1 MVFTLVI
8 GLTGGIASGKS
19 TVSSILE
26 ELGGY
31 VIDVDLIGR
40 EVVQKGE
47 KAYNEIVKHFGLDIL
62 LPNGEIN
69 RKKLGDIVFSSLGE
83 LQVLNEIT
91 HPEIIRKVEKKIAE
105 LKENG
110 IRNIVVDAAILT
122 EMGLDKYCDSVWL
135 IHVDK
140 ETQLNRLIERD
151 RFVYLD
157 ALNRIKSQYENSEK
171 FGVADVI
178 IDNNKPLEVVK
189 EKIYELWNNT
199 IKGKE

>member
-1 MVFTLVI
+1 MVFAVVI

-19 TVSSILE
+19 TVSSLLE
-26 ELGGY
+26 KLGAS

-47 KAYNEIVKHFGLDIL
+47 KAYNEIVKHFGYSIL
-62 LPNGEIN
+62 FTNGEIN
-69 RKKLGDIVFSSLGE
+69 RKKLGDIVFSNPGE
-83 LQVLNEIT
+83 LQVLNKIT
-91 HPEIIRKVEKKIAE
+91 HPEIIKRVAKKI
-105 LKENG
+105 KEYKKNG
-110 IRNIVVDAAILT
+110 VLDIVVDAAILI
-122 EMGLDKYCDSVWL
+122 EMGLDKYCDSIWL

-157 ALNRIKSQYENSEK
+157 ALNRIKSQYDSSEK
-171 FGVADVI
+171 LEVADVI
-178 IDNNKPLEVVK
+178 INNNKSLESVGK
-189 EKIYELWNNT
+189 EIYELWNKT